1 MYTDPELLM
10 FVFKAPTIFATVA
23 VSSPRYGATVA
34 VLEAIVASGSITHCS
49 KGVLL
54 GKQCGV
60 SARKLHR
67 ERDNCAHTG
76 TRPAR
81 RTERSVTQHALS
93 PP

>member
-1 MYTDPELLM
+1 M
-10 FVFKAPTIFATVA
+10 FVFRESPIFATVA
-23 VSSPRYGATVA
+23 VSSPRYGATVV
-34 VLEAIVASGSITHCS
+34 VLEAKVASGSTTHFS
-49 KGVLL
+49 KGILL

-60 SARKLHR
+60 GDRKLRR